1 MEEKK
6 YNIAIIGGGILGVSI
21 GYFLAFNSKANTIII
36 EQEKDVGYHTSSR
49 NTGKVHSPFLYD
61 PQKKK
66 IFGKIAYLGYEMWEK
81 YSHSKNIYFKND
93 GVIEIAKEDKDIDTL
108 RKYLEWGIKNGLNE
122 KDISFL
128 DFNQT
133 QKIEPNVKCR
143 ASIYCKRDASVDYSL
158 LTKYLKEDYLFSGGN
173 ILFSHKVKRIKSGG
187 QNTIIIRSDK
197 GKEETIQTDYII
209 NAAGGNSLEI
219 AHSFGIGKDFINLYF
234 RGEYWI
240 SPKEYESLTCRSIY
254 TVPRQK
260 KFPFLDPHWIVRI
273 DGHCEV
279 GPNALPVCGAYA
291 YNIRNNFRGVFP
303 RIQEV
308 VRKKGFWSLV
318 MDKEFL
324 SLILTETNSSI
335 SKKAM
340 INRVKQFLP
349 LIDPK
354 KFNRR
359 GISGIR
365 SVLINNQGSFIPD
378 TLLLKDVSSLHILNY
393 NSPGATGALPMA
405 AMIVHDLAKEGII
418 LKNKTNEI
426 RQTKTRQGVPEPL
439 WNIEDIYSRIRS

>member
-21 GYFLAFNSKANTIII
+21 GYFLSLNSKANTIII

-81 YSHSKNIYFKND
+81 YSLSKNIYFKND
-93 GVIEIAKEDKDIDTL
+93 GVIEIAKDDKDIDTL
-108 RKYLEWGIKNGLNE
+108 RRYLEWGIKNGLDE

-133 QKIEPNVKCR
+133 RKIEPNVKCR

-158 LTKYLKEDYLFSGGN
+158 LIKFLKEDYLFRGGS
-173 ILFSHKVKRIKSGG
+173 IIFSHKVKRIKSEG
-187 QNTIIIRSDK
+187 QNTLTIQSHK
-197 GKEETIQTDYII
+197 GKEKTIQTDYII

-240 SPKEYESLTCRSIY
+240 SPKEYETLTSRSIY

-279 GPNALPVCGAYA
+279 GPNALPVWGAYA
-291 YNIRNNFRGVFP
+291 YNIRKNFREVFP

-324 SLILTETNSSI
+324 SLILTETNSSL

-365 SVLINNQGSFIPD
+365 SVLINNKGSFIPD
-378 TLLLKDVSSLHILNY
+378 TILLKDVSSLHILNY

-405 AMIVHDLAKEGII
+405 AMIVYDLAKEGII
-418 LKNKTNEI
+418 LKNITNEI
-426 RQTKTRQGVPEPL
+426 RQTKTPQGVPEHL
-439 WNIEDIYSRIRS
+439 WNIENIYSRIRY

>member
-1 MEEKK
+1 VEEKK
-6 YNIAIIGGGILGVSI
+6 YNIAIIGGGILGISI

-108 RKYLEWGIKNGLNE
+108 RRYLEWGIKNGLDE

-133 QKIEPNVKCR
+133 RKIEPNVKCR

-291 YNIRNNFRGVFP
+291 YNIRKNFREVFP

-426 RQTKTRQGVPEPL
+426 RQTKTLQGIPEPV
-439 WNIEDIYSRIRS
+439 WNIEDIYSRIRC